1 MKFRPIAVLSTI
13 ALALC
18 ATAASASVIGF
29 SSRYSTQ
36 GPLAS
41 AADYRNTV
49 NALTAV
55 APTAGYC
62 DRSLGLFDGINNG
75 GQCGGGNSDVAFHFQ
90 IDFNAVASDFW
101 SFRAGVDFGRGGAM
115 FLDGNALAF
124 SDQDMW
130 WNYDYANTA
139 GVLQASGINVGAGNH
154 VLDIY
159 GLEGCCDG
167 GQQGQFQIGNGNWA
181 TFSARDGQDPVRV
194 PAPATLALLGAGLVG
209 MGWRRG
215 K

>member
-1 MKFRPIAVLSTI
+1 MKFRQIAVLSHV
-13 ALALC
+13 ALALI
-18 ATAASASVIGF
+18 ATAASASVISF

-36 GPLAS
+36 GSLAS

-49 NALTAV
+49 NALTSA

-62 DRSLGLFDGINNG
+62 DRSLSVFDGVNNQG
-75 GQCGGGNSDVAFHFQ
+75 LCGGSNSNVAFHFQ
-90 IDFNAVASDFW
+90 INFNAAASNVW
-101 SFRAGVDFGRGGAM
+101 SFRAGVDFGYGGAM

-124 SDQDMW
+124 SDQDLW
-130 WNYDYANTA
+130 WSYNYANA
-139 GVLQASGINVGAGNH
+139 ADVLQASGVNVGAGNH

-167 GQQGQFQIGNGNWA
+167 GQQAQFQIGTGNWV
-181 TFSARDGQDPVRV
+181 TFSARDGQDPARV
-194 PAPATLALLGAGLVG
+194 PAPATLALLGTGLIG
-209 MGWRRG
+209 MGLRRG